1 MSKMNPFGRP
11 KPKGKLPEEAHV
23 LIRAI
28 FTLDALRVGLF
39 PPELRNL
46 HQELKESHLLGN
58 EGMSWSGL
66 RREINDLINF
76 PEKSEKIARFVRRLP
91 ILSVLLI
98 IGFALTG
105 IGSVLDLYV
114 FKLYPLFVI
123 VVPGMVYMGA
133 VSTIRWHYEESIR
146 QYYERSKPKADKI
159 RRINN
164 QLISRL
170 ILILQKAQY
179 PLRDCTFALYNSNYD
194 RLAIKSK
201 PKFYRGY
208 YEVYPDPTAKKT

>member
-1 MSKMNPFGRP
+1 M
-11 KPKGKLPEEAHV
+11 
-23 LIRAI
+23 
-28 FTLDALRVGLF
+28 
-39 PPELRNL
+39 
-46 HQELKESHLLGN
+46 
-58 EGMSWSGL
+58 
-66 RREINDLINF
+66 
-76 PEKSEKIARFVRRLP
+76 
-91 ILSVLLI
+91 
-98 IGFALTG
+98 
-105 IGSVLDLYV
+105 
-114 FKLYPLFVI
+114 I